1 MVSPKST
8 NTVGNIAKKH
18 RSSMLAMGDQFID
31 EINTQDLLID
41 TDNVLLD
48 KAAIGD
54 SQMWMEDWEED
65 ELVVEDRQ
73 LPPHQSQ
80 DLFSQDMVIENQEN
94 FPNRESISNCTL
106 PTNDTPLTSTPSLL
120 NGVMFTGRPNIDE
133 SIIELVPSQPPNV
146 RRVLHEKSVPEE
158 RPTLPLKRKLFEHP
172 KGMSNLVM
180 ASQNDDIS
188 VTPLL
193 TQNQQ
198 KSKHHQLQP
207 KSENIKS
214 CFIAKHLQISE
225 QYYASDECFALLNES
240 PAQKVK
246 GISYVKPQIN
256 AGKKT
261 FDIVLSYNTL
271 CNKPDALYIN
281 TYKKDNDGKSGE
293 TVYFAGHQLNEVRVK
308 FDHFFKETA
317 GGRAVNT
324 YNWVYGDL
332 KYSLMKEHHGA
343 IVITSNYINRDEGA
357 TFSTRI
363 YESDIPLFKKR
374 LNTIWGVVDI
384 LDTKKKMRSLIIEK
398 INKKYQLASN
408 ESCSLKRFNFVFET
422 YYNLLPSI
430 TTSSVIPPIFMCLE
444 GIIRKESVGNFL

>member
-1 MVSPKST
+1 
-8 NTVGNIAKKH
+8 
-18 RSSMLAMGDQFID
+18 MLEGIY
-31 EINTQDLLID
+31 
-41 TDNVLLD
+41 V
-48 KAAIGD
+48 K
-54 SQMWMEDWEED
+54 
-65 ELVVEDRQ
+65 
-73 LPPHQSQ
+73 
-80 DLFSQDMVIENQEN
+80 
-94 FPNRESISNCTL
+94 
-106 PTNDTPLTSTPSLL
+106 
-120 NGVMFTGRPNIDE
+120 
-133 SIIELVPSQPPNV
+133 
-146 RRVLHEKSVPEE
+146 KSVLEE

-180 ASQNDDIS
+180 PSQNDDIS
-188 VTPLL
+188 LTPLL

-198 KSKHHQLQP
+198 KKSKLHQLQP

-214 CFIAKHLQISE
+214 CSIAKHLQITE
-225 QYYASDECFALLNES
+225 QYYSSDECFALLNES
-240 PAQKVK
+240 PAQRVK

-281 TYKKDNDGKSGE
+281 TYKKENDGKSGE
-293 TVYFAGHQLNEVRVK
+293 TVYFAGNQLNDVRVK
-308 FDHFFKETA
+308 FDNFLKETA

-332 KYSLMKEHHGA
+332 KYSIMKQQHGD
-343 IVITSNYINRDEGA
+343 IIITSKYMNKDEEA

-384 LDTKKKMRSLIIEK
+384 LNTKIKMRSLIIEK
-398 INKKYQLASN
+398 INKRYQLDSN

-444 GIIRKESVGNFL
+444 GIIRKESVCNFL

>member
-1 MVSPKST
+1 
-8 NTVGNIAKKH
+8 
-18 RSSMLAMGDQFID
+18 MLAMGDQIID
-31 EINTQDLLID
+31 GINTQDLLID
-41 TDNVLLD
+41 TDNALLD
-48 KAAIGD
+48 KAAIED
-54 SQMWMEDWEED
+54 SQMWMDDWQD
-65 ELVVEDRQ
+65 DDLVADDGQQQ

-80 DLFSQDMVIENQEN
+80 DLFSEDIVTENQEN
-94 FPNRESISNCTL
+94 FPNRESISDCSL
-106 PTNDTPLTSTPSLL
+106 PTPLTSTPSLL
-120 NGVMFTGRPNIDE
+120 DGVRFTGKLTLDE
-133 SIIELVPSQPPNV
+133 SIIEVPPSQPLTNV
-146 RRVLHEKSVPEE
+146 RSDLREKSVLEV

-172 KGMSNLVM
+172 KGLSNLVM
-180 ASQNDDIS
+180 PSQNDDIS
-188 VTPLL
+188 LTPLL

-198 KSKHHQLQP
+198 KKSKQQHQPQP
-207 KSENIKS
+207 KSDTIKS

-225 QYYASDECFALLNES
+225 QYYSSDECFALLNES

-281 TYKKDNDGKSGE
+281 TYKKENDGKGGQ
-293 TVYFAGHQLNEVRVK
+293 TVYFAGSQLNDVRVK
-308 FDHFFKETA
+308 FDNFLKETT

-332 KYSLMKEHHGA
+332 KYSLMKQQHGD
-343 IVITSNYINRDEGA
+343 IIITSKYINKDEGA

-374 LNTIWGVVDI
+374 LITIWGVVDI
-384 LDTKKKMRSLIIEK
+384 LNTKIKMRSLIIEK
-398 INKKYQLASN
+398 INKRYQLDSN

-444 GIIRKESVGNFL
+444 GIIRKESVCNFL

>member
-1 MVSPKST
+1 
-8 NTVGNIAKKH
+8 
-18 RSSMLAMGDQFID
+18 MGDQIID
-31 EINTQDLLID
+31 GINTQDLLID
-41 TDNVLLD
+41 TDNVMLD
-48 KAAIGD
+48 KAAIED
-54 SQMWMEDWEED
+54 SQMWMDDWQD
-65 ELVVEDRQ
+65 DDLVADDGQQQ

-80 DLFSQDMVIENQEN
+80 DLFSDDIIVTESQEN
-94 FPNRESISNCTL
+94 FPNRESISDCSL
-106 PTNDTPLTSTPSLL
+106 PTPLTSTPLTSTPSLL
-120 NGVMFTGRPNIDE
+120 DGVRFTGKLTIDE
-133 SIIELVPSQPPNV
+133 SIIELPPAQPLTNV
-146 RRVLHEKSVPEE
+146 RRDLREKSVLEE

-180 ASQNDDIS
+180 PSQNDDIS
-188 VTPLL
+188 LTPLL

-198 KSKHHQLQP
+198 KKSKLHQLQP

-214 CFIAKHLQISE
+214 CSIAKHLQISE
-225 QYYASDECFALLNES
+225 QYYSSDECFALLNES

-281 TYKKDNDGKSGE
+281 TYKKENDGKSGE
-293 TVYFAGHQLNEVRVK
+293 TVYFAGNQLNDVRVK
-308 FDHFFKETA
+308 FDNFLKETA

-332 KYSLMKEHHGA
+332 KYSIMKQQHGD
-343 IVITSNYINRDEGA
+343 IIITSKYINKDEEA

-374 LNTIWGVVDI
+374 LITIWGVVDI
-384 LDTKKKMRSLIIEK
+384 LNTKIKMRSLIIEK
-398 INKKYQLASN
+398 INKRYQLDSN

-444 GIIRKESVGNFL
+444 GIIRKESVCNFL